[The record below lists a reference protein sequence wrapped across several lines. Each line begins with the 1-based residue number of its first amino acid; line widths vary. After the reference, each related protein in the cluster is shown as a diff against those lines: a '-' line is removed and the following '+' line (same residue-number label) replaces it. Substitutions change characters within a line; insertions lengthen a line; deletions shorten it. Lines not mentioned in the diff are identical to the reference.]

1 LPRQVHRLFRFL
13 PDFLPCILPRAC
25 RVILPAPGENS
36 PVQRLLARFMP
47 FGVMVPTIVITTLFV
62 YGFIAFSV
70 VLSFTGSRMFPRFSF
85 VGFDQYARLFS
96 NPRWEVAVDNMLVF
110 AILYIGLS
118 TLIGL
123 VLAILL
129 DQKIRNEGLLRT
141 IYLYPMAISFIV
153 TGVVWQWI
161 LNPGLGIQTFMRNL
175 GFDSFTFDWLVRND
189 MAIYCVVIAGVW
201 QVSGY
206 VMALFLA
213 GLRGINGDIVNAARI
228 DGAGTWQIYR
238 HVILPQLRPMFL
250 TAFVV
255 QAHLAIKSYDLVV
268 ALTKGG
274 PGFATELPSTFMYS
288 TTFTRNEMG
297 LGAASAVIMLCTIAA
312 VVVPYLYSEIRH
324 ERRSA

>member
-1 LPRQVHRLFRFL
+1 M
-13 PDFLPCILPRAC
+13 
-25 RVILPAPGENS
+25 
-36 PVQRLLARFMP
+36 QRLLARFIP
-47 FGVMVPTIVITTLFV
+47 VAVLSPTIILTTIFI
-62 YGFIAFSV
+62 YGFIVFSV
-70 VLSFTGSRMFPRFSF
+70 ILSFTGSRMFPRFNF
-85 VGFDQYARLFS
+85 VGFDQYTRLFA
-96 NPRWEVAVDNMLVF
+96 NPRWEVAVENMLIF
-110 AILYIGLS
+110 GILYILLS

-123 VLAILL
+123 TLAILL
-129 DQKIRNEGLLRT
+129 DQKIRNEGVLRT

-153 TGVVWQWI
+153 TGVIWQWI

-175 GFDSFTFDWLVRND
+175 GFENFTFDWLVQND
-189 MAIYCVVIAGVW
+189 LAIYCVVIAGVW

-206 VMALFLA
+206 IMALFLA
-213 GLRGINGDIVNAARI
+213 GLRGINTDIVNAAKI
-228 DGAGTWQIYR
+228 DGAKTWQTYR
-238 HVILPQLRPMFL
+238 YVILPELRPMFL

-297 LGAASAVIMLCTIAA
+297 LGAASAVIMLCSIAA
-312 VVVPYLYSEIRH
+312 VVVPYLYSEIRN

>member
-1 LPRQVHRLFRFL
+1 M
-13 PDFLPCILPRAC
+13 
-25 RVILPAPGENS
+25 
-36 PVQRLLARFMP
+36 QRLLARFMP
-47 FGVMVPTIVITTLFV
+47 VAVLSPTIILTTIFI
-62 YGFIAFSV
+62 YGFIVFSV
-70 VLSFTGSRMFPRFSF
+70 ILSFTGSRMFPRFNF
-85 VGFDQYARLFS
+85 VGFDQYTRLFA
-96 NPRWEVAVDNMLVF
+96 NPRWEVAVENMLIF
-110 AILYIGLS
+110 GILYILLS

-123 VLAILL
+123 TLAILL
-129 DQKIRNEGLLRT
+129 DQKIRNEGVLRT

-153 TGVVWQWI
+153 TGVIWQWI

-175 GFDSFTFDWLVRND
+175 GFENFTFDWLVQND
-189 MAIYCVVIAGVW
+189 LAIYCVVIAGVW

-206 VMALFLA
+206 IMALFLA
-213 GLRGINGDIVNAARI
+213 GLRGINTDIVNAAKI
-228 DGAGTWQIYR
+228 DGAKTWQTYR
-238 HVILPQLRPMFL
+238 YVILPELRPMFL

-312 VVVPYLYSEIRH
+312 VVVPYLYSEIRN

>member
-1 LPRQVHRLFRFL
+1 M
-13 PDFLPCILPRAC
+13 
-25 RVILPAPGENS
+25 
-36 PVQRLLARFMP
+36 QRLLARFMP
-47 FGVMVPTIVITTLFV
+47 VAVLSPTIILTTIFI
-62 YGFIAFSV
+62 YGFIVFSV
-70 VLSFTGSRMFPRFSF
+70 ILSFTGSRMFPRFNF
-85 VGFDQYARLFS
+85 VGFDQYARLFA
-96 NPRWEVAVDNMLVF
+96 NPRWEVAVENMLIF
-110 AILYIGLS
+110 GILYILLS

-123 VLAILL
+123 TLAILL
-129 DQKIRNEGLLRT
+129 DQKIRNEGVLRT

-153 TGVVWQWI
+153 TGVIWQWI

-175 GFDSFTFDWLVRND
+175 GFEDFTFDWLVQND
-189 MAIYCVVIAGVW
+189 LAIYCVVIAGVW

-206 VMALFLA
+206 IMALFLA
-213 GLRGINGDIVNAARI
+213 GLRGINTDIVNAAKI
-228 DGAGTWQIYR
+228 DGAKTWQTYR
-238 HVILPQLRPMFL
+238 YVILPELRPMFL

-297 LGAASAVIMLCTIAA
+297 LGAASAVIMLCSIAA
-312 VVVPYLYSEIRH
+312 VVVPYLYSEIRN

>member
-1 LPRQVHRLFRFL
+1 MQRFL
-13 PDFLPCILPRAC
+13 T
-25 RVILPAPGENS
+25 
-36 PVQRLLARFMP
+36 RFMP
-47 FGVMVPTIVITTLFV
+47 ITVLSPTIILTTIFV
-62 YGFIAFSV
+62 YGFIVFSV

-85 VGFDQYARLFS
+85 VGLDQYTRLWA
-96 NPRWEVAVDNMLVF
+96 NPRWEVAVENMLIFGV
-110 AILYIGLS
+110 LYILLS

-123 VLAILL
+123 TLAILL
-129 DQKIRNEGLLRT
+129 DQKIRNEGVLRT

-153 TGVVWQWI
+153 TGVIWQWI
-161 LNPGLGIQTFMRNL
+161 LNPGLGVQNFMRQL
-175 GFDSFTFDWLVRND
+175 GWETFTFDWIVQND

-206 VMALFLA
+206 IMALFLA
-213 GLRGINGDIVNAARI
+213 GLRGISTDIVNAAKI
-228 DGAGTWQIYR
+228 DGAGTLQIYR
-238 HVILPQLRPMFL
+238 HVILPELRPMFL

-255 QAHLAIKSYDLVV
+255 QAHLAIKSYDLVI

-288 TTFTRNEMG
+288 HTFTRSEMG

>member
-1 LPRQVHRLFRFL
+1 M
-13 PDFLPCILPRAC
+13 
-25 RVILPAPGENS
+25 
-36 PVQRLLARFMP
+36 QRLLARLMP
-47 FGVMVPTIVITTLFV
+47 VAVLSPTIVLTTIFI

-70 VLSFTGSRMFPRFSF
+70 ILSFTGSRMFPRFNF
-85 VGFDQYARLFS
+85 VGLDQYTRLFA
-96 NPRWEVAVDNMLVF
+96 NPRWDVAVENMLIF
-110 AILYIGLS
+110 GFLYIALS

-123 VLAILL
+123 TLAILL
-129 DQKIRNEGLLRT
+129 DQKIRNEGVLRT

-153 TGVVWQWI
+153 TGVIWQWI
-161 LNPGLGIQTFMRNL
+161 LNPGLGIQTFVRNL
-175 GFDSFTFDWLVRND
+175 GFETFTFDWLVQND
-189 MAIYCVVIAGVW
+189 YAIYCVVIAGVW

-206 VMALFLA
+206 IMALFLA
-213 GLRGINGDIVNAARI
+213 GLRGINMDIVNAAKI
-228 DGAGTWQIYR
+228 DGAGTWQTYR
-238 HVILPQLRPMFL
+238 YVILPELRPMFL

-312 VVVPYLYSEIRH
+312 IVVPYLYSEIRN

>member
-1 LPRQVHRLFRFL
+1 MQRFL
-13 PDFLPCILPRAC
+13 ARLI
-25 RVILPAPGENS
+25 
-36 PVQRLLARFMP
+36 PVAVLS
-47 FGVMVPTIVITTLFV
+47 PTIVLTTIFI

-70 VLSFTGSRMFPRFSF
+70 ILSFTGSRMFPRFNF
-85 VGFDQYARLFS
+85 VGFDQYTRLFA
-96 NPRWEVAVDNMLVF
+96 NPRWEVAVENMLIF
-110 AILYIGLS
+110 GILYIALS

-123 VLAILL
+123 TLAILL
-129 DQKIRNEGLLRT
+129 DQKIRNEGVLRT

-153 TGVVWQWI
+153 TGVIWQWI

-175 GFDSFTFDWLVRND
+175 GFETFTFDWLVQND
-189 MAIYCVVIAGVW
+189 YAIYCVVIAGVW

-213 GLRGINGDIVNAARI
+213 GLRGINTDIVNAAKI
-228 DGAGTWQIYR
+228 DGAGTWQTYR
-238 HVILPQLRPMFL
+238 HVILPELRPMFL

-312 VVVPYLYSEIRH
+312 VVVPYLYSEIRN
-324 ERRSA
+324 ERRNA